1 MQSPLLHSARV
12 FQMFYFCRTSVAI
25 ELPGDLS
32 SIQPGLDRSADQL
45 SVSLLDN
52 PLANQRRKLQKPY
65 NYTTA
70 LPMSIVAAYHSQVS
84 SPQASYFENVDLLAK
99 SLTA

>member
-1 MQSPLLHSARV
+1 MTKLP
-12 FQMFYFCRTSVAI
+12 VAI

-45 SVSLLDN
+45 SVSLLDY
-52 PLANQRRKLQKPY
+52 PLATTRRKLQKPY

-70 LPMSIVAAYHSQVS
+70 LP
-84 SPQASYFENVDLLAK
+84 SPLLRHI
-99 SLTA
+99 TAR

>member
-1 MQSPLLHSARV
+1 MTKLPSQSS
-12 FQMFYFCRTSVAI
+12 CRGIS
-25 ELPGDLS
+25 LQS
-32 SIQPGLDRSADQL
+32 SLAGLDRSADQL

-70 LPMSIVAAYHSQVS
+70 LP
-84 SPQASYFENVDLLAK
+84 SPLLRHI
-99 SLTA
+99 TAR